1 METTTKDA
9 TGMVVLAALEMIHH
23 QIGIPFAKNVNALV
37 VVMMMMMMMMMM
49 MEMMVEMMKVDVNLP
64 VILPMMPIVMMET
77 TTKDATGMV
86 VLAALEMIHHQIGI
100 SFAKNVNALI
110 HLLDVRI
117 HGMTPSV
124 KERKGRAN
132 AAMQQTKRTHGG
144 LDVIARR
151 VVVFVLIAILTFANH

>member
-1 METTTKDA
+1 MKVNVNLPVILPMIPIVMMETTTKDA

-23 QIGIPFAKNVNALV
+23 QIGIPFAKNVNAL
-37 VVMMMMMMMMMM
+37 
-49 MEMMVEMMKVDVNLP
+49 E
-64 VILPMMPIVMMET
+64 
-77 TTKDATGMV
+77 
-86 VLAALEMIHHQIGI
+86 
-100 SFAKNVNALI
+100 
-110 HLLDVRI
+110 LLDVRI

-151 VVVFVLIAILTFANH
+151 VVVFANH

>member
-37 VVMMMMMMMMMM
+37 VVVVMMMMMMMMM

-100 SFAKNVNALI
+100 SFAKNV
-110 HLLDVRI
+110 
-117 HGMTPSV
+117 
-124 KERKGRAN
+124 
-132 AAMQQTKRTHGG
+132 
-144 LDVIARR
+144 
-151 VVVFVLIAILTFANH
+151 

>member
-1 METTTKDA
+1 
-9 TGMVVLAALEMIHH
+9 MVVLAALEMIHH

-37 VVMMMMMMMMMM
+37 VVMMMMMM
-49 MEMMVEMMKVDVNLP
+49 EMMVEMMKVDVNLP
-64 VILPMMPIVMMET
+64 VILPKMPIVMMET

-151 VVVFVLIAILTFANH
+151 VVVFANH